1 MKILITGG
9 AGFVGSNL
17 IKLLSK
23 KKGNQIIVIDN
34 FSNGSIT
41 YLKGYNIKIYKG
53 DVKNYNFL
61 KKIFIKIDC
70 VIHLAAGTSV
80 VESIKKPLSNFQENL
95 IPTLNL
101 LNLCKEKK
109 VKKFVFASSGGAIIG
124 DKKNIINE
132 NIVPEPSS
140 PYGASKAACEAFCIA
155 FSKSYGLNVKCLRF
169 SNVYGPNSWHK
180 KSIVATFY
188 KNILKNKITTIYGD
202 GTQTRDFIFVD
213 DICKGIIKAMNSN
226 YNGVINFGAGKS
238 YNLKF
243 LIKKIKKITKKKVK
257 INYQNFRKG
266 EIKKAKIDN
275 SRAISLI
282 KFTTSQSFEEGL
294 KNTWNWFNSYKR
306 KTLK

>member
-9 AGFVGSNL
+9 AGFIGSNL
-17 IKLLSK
+17 IRLLSK
-23 KKGNQIIVIDN
+23 KRENKIIVIDN
-34 FSNGSIT
+34 FSKGTIN
-41 YLKGYNIKIYKG
+41 YLKEYDVKIYKG
-53 DVKNYNFL
+53 DIKNYSFL
-61 KKIFIKIDC
+61 KKIFKKIDC
-70 VIHLAAGTSV
+70 VVHLAAGTSV
-80 VESIKKPLSNFQENL
+80 IESIKSPLSNFRENL

-101 LNLCKEKK
+101 LNLSKDKK
-109 VKKFVFASSGGAIIG
+109 VKKFIFASSGGAIIG
-124 DKKNIINE
+124 EKNNIVNE

-188 KNILKNKITTIYGD
+188 KNILRNKKTTIYGD

-213 DICKGIIKAMNSN
+213 DICKGIIKSMNSN
-226 YNGVINFGAGKS
+226 YNGVINLGAGKS
-238 YNLKF
+238 YNLKY
-243 LIKKIKKITKKKVK
+243 LIKKIKMITKSRVK

-275 SRAISLI
+275 SKAISLI
-282 KFTTSQSFEEGL
+282 KFSASQSFEEGL
-294 KNTWNWFNSYKR
+294 KKTWEWFNSYK
-306 KTLK
+306 KNFFK